1 MTIKEMTELYKKMY
15 GSEVTVYFVQYG
27 EINPTRSTVEGEKV
41 KIEEAIGLLRHHYGE
56 QFDMAIDALEKQIPK
71 KCDKRGC
78 CKCGCMLADWN
89 YCPKCGQKIDRSDW

>member
-1 MTIKEMTELYKKMY
+1 M
-15 GSEVTVYFVQYG
+15 
-27 EINPTRSTVEGEKV
+27 KV
-41 KIEEAIGLLRHHYGE
+41 EEAALQIEQIYGVVSE
-56 QFDMAIDALEKQIPK
+56 EIKRALDVADDALEKQIPK